1 MSKNLLYIFIVH
13 CAIIMVKLTGS
24 TNQTGDIENSVSWS
38 ILQKKDAI
46 KILRYGTRENLQ
58 NYTFRSRKL
67 YFLYYI

>member
-38 ILQKKDAI
+38 ILQKK
-46 KILRYGTRENLQ
+46 RCYQ
-58 NYTFRSRKL
+58 NFEVWYTGKFTKL
-67 YFLYYI
+67 YF